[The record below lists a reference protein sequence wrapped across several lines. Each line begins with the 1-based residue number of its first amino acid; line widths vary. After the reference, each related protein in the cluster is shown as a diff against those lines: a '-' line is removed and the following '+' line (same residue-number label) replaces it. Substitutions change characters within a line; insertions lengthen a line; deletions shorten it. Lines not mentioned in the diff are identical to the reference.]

1 MKFKFTY
8 LLIASLLLPGCQKE
22 TPVDPLAA
30 SGSAIQFNTPT
41 IKVEP
46 TTRWSGP
53 TDLFPSG
60 HSFGVLGY
68 CLANYAGTSELD
80 PSTGST
86 SWEAKAVLSSPHIF
100 YKREV
105 KYNGTTC
112 YYTGQQEM
120 WYEPQNYLYTF
131 FAYYPYG
138 DTYYTV
144 EPSTQSGIGTPS
156 LTFNMPFEGGSTSTQ
171 RNIADI
177 PDAMAAASVDVTRQ
191 AGNVQLQFEHL
202 LAGVNFQ
209 INNYN
214 TTHDLTIHGLSISGN
229 FYRSI
234 KIILGQHQEYPSDTF
249 AGVFSF
255 VDSNSDTDDITIAA
269 LNSAEKVGNNTLM
282 LISNLGAAP
291 NYFGTS
297 IDIHIDY
304 TFMGARIPDKIV
316 SLPAK
321 YLPQGGTIY
330 TVTMNF
336 IGDAF
341 VLDFVVDNNQI
352 WEEGGESEIQFD

>member
-105 KYNGTTC
+105 KYN
-112 YYTGQQEM
+112 
-120 WYEPQNYLYTF
+120 
-131 FAYYPYG
+131 
-138 DTYYTV
+138 V
-144 EPSTQSGIGTPS
+144 
-156 LTFNMPFEGGSTSTQ
+156 
-171 RNIADI
+171 
-177 PDAMAAASVDVTRQ
+177 
-191 AGNVQLQFEHL
+191 
-202 LAGVNFQ
+202 
-209 INNYN
+209 
-214 TTHDLTIHGLSISGN
+214 
-229 FYRSI
+229 
-234 KIILGQHQEYPSDTF
+234 
-249 AGVFSF
+249 
-255 VDSNSDTDDITIAA
+255 
-269 LNSAEKVGNNTLM
+269 
-282 LISNLGAAP
+282 
-291 NYFGTS
+291 
-297 IDIHIDY
+297 
-304 TFMGARIPDKIV
+304 
-316 SLPAK
+316 
-321 YLPQGGTIY
+321 
-330 TVTMNF
+330 
-336 IGDAF
+336 
-341 VLDFVVDNNQI
+341 
-352 WEEGGESEIQFD
+352 